1 MQILSYHDIVIFM
14 EIQYLHDYCLVL
26 KGKKEQVVID
36 PEEKNGFEGRVVV
49 STKNMWTFVQ
59 NSPDQLVIAGP
70 GEYEVGGV
78 ELTGI
83 SAGQGSTVY
92 AITID
97 GVSVGV
103 MGEPIEDLTE
113 KKIERIDSLDVLFVP
128 CAKKSLEKLKLYLSW
143 AKKWGVNYVIPVGY
157 ESEDELKTF
166 LDVVDREDLLP
177 VASLKISRDEL
188 PEGLEVVVLNRH
200 E

>member
-1 MQILSYHDIVIFM
+1 M

-49 STKNMWTFVQ
+49 STKNMWNFVKK
-59 NSPDQLVIAGP
+59 SPDQVVIAGP

-103 MGEPIEDLTE
+103 MGMPDEDLSE
-113 KKIERIDSLDVLFVP
+113 KKVERIDSLDVLFVP
-128 CAKKSLEKLKLYLSW
+128 CEKKSLEKLKLYLSW
-143 AKKWGVNYVIPVGY
+143 AKKWGVNYLIPVGY
-157 ESEDELKTF
+157 ETEEELKTF

-177 VASLKISRDEL
+177 VAGLKISRDEL